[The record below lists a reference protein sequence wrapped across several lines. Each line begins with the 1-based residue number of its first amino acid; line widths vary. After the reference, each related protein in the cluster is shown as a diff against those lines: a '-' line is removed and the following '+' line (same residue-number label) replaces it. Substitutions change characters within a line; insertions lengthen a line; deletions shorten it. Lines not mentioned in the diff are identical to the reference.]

1 MNDRIMIHQLPIDA
15 IRPNPDQPR
24 IHFESSQLEELA
36 ASIQNH
42 GVFQPIHVRKQ
53 GDFYLLIA
61 GERRLRA
68 SKLAGKTKIPAIV
81 VEVAD
86 QTSAALA
93 MIENLQRQELSFL
106 EEALGYRA
114 LIKKYDLTQTQVAK
128 MMGKSQSAVANKCR
142 LLKLSE
148 EVLRAVK
155 ENGLTERHTRALL
168 MLSKKTQQLDVIG
181 QVAKKQLTVK
191 ATENLIERIKLQE
204 KVEEQTRNQKIKS
217 RINPRI
223 YLNTL
228 KNAWKAIEDTGAET
242 EYEEIDHDEF
252 VEVVIRIQK

>member
-1 MNDRIMIHQLPIDA
+1 MSDRIMIHQLPVDQIM
-15 IRPNPDQPR
+15 PNPDQPR
-24 IHFESSQLEELA
+24 IHFDSTQLSELA
-36 ASIQNH
+36 TSIQNH
-42 GVFQPIHVRKQ
+42 GVFQPIHVRRQ
-53 GDFYLLIA
+53 GESYLLIA

-68 SKLAGKTKIPAIV
+68 SKLAGKKKIPAIV

-93 MIENLQRQELSFL
+93 MIENLQRQELNFL
-106 EEALGYRA
+106 EEALGYQA
-114 LIKKYDLTQTQVAK
+114 LIKKYELTQTQVAK

-142 LLKLSE
+142 LLKLSD
-148 EVLRAVK
+148 EVLHAVK

-168 MLSKKTQQLDVIG
+168 MLTKKAQQLEVI
-181 QVAKKQLTVK
+181 QLISKRQLTVK
-191 ATENLIERIKLQE
+191 ATENLIERMRLQAKME
-204 KVEEQTRNQKIKS
+204 AQTRNQTIKR

-228 KNAWKAIEDTGAET
+228 KNAWKAIEDTGAAT

-252 VEVVIRIQK
+252 VEVVIRIKK